1 MRGGKARQ
9 FNLNPIDSIA
19 MENPYAAPQ
28 GEIIHPNAPFTPLT
42 WKQILFSFQG
52 RIPRRQYW
60 GAMGIQM
67 LIFFAIGLI
76 AGLIAP
82 ALLGGFRGRRTADP
96 EVGAFGIILIVVMIP
111 VFVFLFWSGLAIGVK
126 RWHDRDKSGWWMLI
140 GIIPYIGAIWQF
152 IECGCLRGT
161 EGPNR
166 FGGDPT

>member
-1 MRGGKARQ
+1 
-9 FNLNPIDSIA
+9 

-28 GEIIHPNAPFTPLT
+28 GEIIHPSSSFTPLT

-60 GAMGIQM
+60 AGFGIQM
-67 LIFFAIGLI
+67 LFIFGI
-76 AGLIAP
+76 
-82 ALLGGFRGRRTADP
+82 ALLAGFILPVFRHASGSSESSGVLIGVGG
-96 EVGAFGIILIVVMIP
+96 LLMIP
-111 VFVFLFWSGLAIGVK
+111 LLVFGVWSGLAIGVK

-140 GIIPYIGAIWQF
+140 GIIPYIGGIWQL

>member
-1 MRGGKARQ
+1 
-9 FNLNPIDSIA
+9 

-28 GEIIHPNAPFTPLT
+28 GEIITPSSEVTPLT

-67 LIFFAIGLI
+67 LILFALAFFAGVVAPVFLKTMIRRRNESAEFGAAAII
-76 AGLIAP
+76 AL
-82 ALLGGFRGRRTADP
+82 
-96 EVGAFGIILIVVMIP
+96 VVMIP
-111 VFVFLFWSGLAIGVK
+111 VFVFLFWSGLAIGAK

-140 GIIPYIGAIWQF
+140 AFIPYLGPLWQL
-152 IECGCLRGT
+152 IECGCLRGS
-161 EGPNR
+161 EGTNR

>member
-1 MRGGKARQ
+1 
-9 FNLNPIDSIA
+9 

-28 GEIIHPNAPFTPLT
+28 GEIIHPSSSFTPLT
-42 WKQILFSFQG
+42 WKQILFSFKG

-60 GAMGIQM
+60 GAMGIQLVVGLVIGVLAAFM
-67 LIFFAIGLI
+67 VPGLFGRGSSSSDLGVLFAVL
-76 AGLIAP
+76 
-82 ALLGGFRGRRTADP
+82 
-96 EVGAFGIILIVVMIP
+96 MIP
-111 VFVFLFWSGLAIGVK
+111 LGIYLFWVGLAVGVK

-140 GIIPYIGAIWQF
+140 GIIPYIGGIWQL

>member
-1 MRGGKARQ
+1 
-9 FNLNPIDSIA
+9 

-28 GEIIHPNAPFTPLT
+28 GEIVTPYSPFTPLT

-60 GAMGIQM
+60 AATGIYV
-67 LIFFAIGLI
+67 LIAIVCVAIG
-76 AGLIAP
+76 
-82 ALLGGFRGRRTADP
+82 ALMGGFSHKDAITGWMA
-96 EVGAFGIILIVVMIP
+96 ILLIP
-111 VFVFLFWSGLAIGVK
+111 LGFFFIWSGWAVGVK

-140 GIIPYIGAIWQF
+140 GFIPYIGGIWQF

-166 FGGDPT
+166 YGGDPT